1 MAGMLSVLFGKKLKS
16 RMGAKKSSKVA
27 KKSSKV
33 AKKPSLFGKRMVVV
47 VGGKKRKIHRGKDG
61 GLYYRTKSG
70 RHYVSK
76 KELARLRRKAE
87 KKVKKAA
94 FGKKSRKSVKKS
106 RKSSKKRVH
115 YGRK

>member
-16 RMGAKKSSKVA
+16 RMGA

-87 KKVKKAA
+87 KKVKKAKKSA
-94 FGKKSRKSVKKS
+94 FGKKRKSP
-106 RKSSKKRVH
+106 KKRVH